1 MSAVRDA
8 VLCPRDGAQLVE
20 VERDGVPVDTCP
32 VCQGIWLDR
41 GEFELLVE
49 SERRAGSVPDEDAEP
64 VERRRQRGG
73 YLENFLDF
81 GD

>member
-32 VCQGIWLDR
+32 VCRGIWLDR

-49 SERRAGSVPDEDAEP
+49 SERRADDGEGDEAP
-64 VERRRQRGG
+64 VERKRRRGG
-73 YLENFLDF
+73 FLENSLDF

>member
-1 MSAVRDA
+1 MSAMRDA
-8 VLCPRDGAQLVE
+8 VLCPRDGARLVE

-32 VCQGIWLDR
+32 VCHGIWLDR

-49 SERRAGSVPDEDAEP
+49 SERRAGAAPDEDAER
-64 VERRRQRGG
+64 VERKRRRGG
-73 YLENFLDF
+73 FLESFLDL